1 MLIAA
6 YRLVHRYQYYA
17 DLGAAEDLTQSRT
30 GHETTAEDNTIEVLV
45 CRRKRAMLTLWSTIS
60 PADFQLTAQGATGSG
75 MPLRQSLRS
84 INTKYVAHWQTCKRQ
99 ARQYSGFFV
108 ALRQVSKPC

>member
-1 MLIAA
+1 
-6 YRLVHRYQYYA
+6 VHRDQYYA
-17 DLGAAEDLTQSRT
+17 DLGAVEDLTQSRT

-60 PADFQLTAQGATGSG
+60 PADFQLTAQGATDPG
-75 MPLRQSLRS
+75 QSLRS
-84 INTKYVAHWQTCKRQ
+84 INTKSVAHWQTCKRQ
-99 ARQYSGFFV
+99 ARRYSGFFV